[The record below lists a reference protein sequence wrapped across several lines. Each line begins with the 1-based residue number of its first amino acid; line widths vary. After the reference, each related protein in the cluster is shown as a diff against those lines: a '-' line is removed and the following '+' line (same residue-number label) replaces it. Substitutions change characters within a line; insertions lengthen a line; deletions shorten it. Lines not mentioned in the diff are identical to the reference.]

1 MANFRRQRH
10 ADRFITNEQRQR
22 ADRVNKAEVN
32 YAGVPFGKKNV
43 IKLHE
48 DFTCRAFPPAE
59 FIKADVIDFYQ
70 KNNRLPTGIK
80 VPFATVTT
88 IYCVNIPELPLSW
101 PIVSLRV
108 IPGGEFLELT

>member
-1 MANFRRQRH
+1 MANFRKQKR
-10 ADRFITNEQRQR
+10 AERFISNEQRQR

-59 FIKADVIDFYQ
+59 FVKADVLKFYETND
-70 KNNRLPTGIK
+70 KLPTEIT
-80 VPFATVTT
+80 VPFSTT
-88 IYCVNIPELPLSW
+88 TSTYCVNCPELRLPW

-108 IPGGEFLELT
+108 LPGEFLELR